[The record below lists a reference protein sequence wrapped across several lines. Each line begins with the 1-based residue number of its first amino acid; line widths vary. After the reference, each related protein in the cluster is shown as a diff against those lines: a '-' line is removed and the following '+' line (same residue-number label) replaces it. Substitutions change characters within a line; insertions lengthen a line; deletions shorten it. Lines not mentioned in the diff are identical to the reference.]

1 MSTRTS
7 RHEATNSYWIESAAM
22 PEFSKLDRDLTV
34 DVGIVGGGL
43 TGITSAYL
51 LKRAGLRVAL
61 LERGKLAEVDTG
73 LTTAHLTAVTDL
85 RLTALARA
93 FGRDHAQAAWD
104 AGFAAISQIDE
115 CVRTEDIDCGFEWV
129 KGYLHT
135 PAVGDSS
142 DSAQDE
148 LQADADLA
156 GSLGFDAEHVDR
168 VPFFNR
174 PGIEF
179 DGQARFHPR
188 KYLAALARSID
199 GGGSYIFEHTAADE
213 IVDEPASIRAGE
225 HTIRCD
231 RVIVA
236 THNPIVGKASLLSA
250 TLLQTKLSLYSSYVV
265 GGRVPSGIVPDAL
278 FWDTADP
285 YRYLRVE
292 PAGTFDYVILGG
304 EDHKTGQHDDTRDCF
319 AELEKVLRKLVP
331 EVEIQHRW
339 SGQVIETNDGLPL
352 VGEMTRGQ
360 FAATGFAGNGM
371 TFGTLAAMMAC
382 DWTLAR
388 ANPWS
393 KLFDIKRTKVIGGL
407 WDYLKENKDYPYY
420 LIRDRFAGADSRSL
434 RTVRRG
440 TGQIVDLARTRVA
453 AYRGPDGSVTLLSPV
468 CTHMGCHVRWNTAER
483 TWDCPCHGSRF
494 SPDGRVLSGPAETPL
509 EDVHVAAT

>member
-1 MSTRTS
+1 MSTRTT
-7 RHEATNSYWIESAAM
+7 RHQATNWYWIESAAM
-22 PEFSKLDRDLTV
+22 PKFSKLDRDLTV

-129 KGYLHT
+129 RGYLHT

-142 DSAQDE
+142 DSERDDLE
-148 LQADADLA
+148 ADADLA
-156 GSLGFDAEHVDR
+156 GSLGFDAEYINR

-188 KYLAALARSID
+188 RYLAALARSID

-213 IVDEPASIRAGE
+213 IADEPASIRAGG

-231 RVIVA
+231 RAIVA
-236 THNPIVGKASLLSA
+236 TPQPDRWQGQPAVGHTSSDEALALQQLRRWWPSALGHRTRRALLGHGGPLSIPARGAGRRVRLRDSRWRRPQDRTARRHAGLLRRARESA
-250 TLLQTKLSLYSSYVV
+250 
-265 GGRVPSGIVPDAL
+265 P
-278 FWDTADP
+278 
-285 YRYLRVE
+285 
-292 PAGTFDYVILGG
+292 
-304 EDHKTGQHDDTRDCF
+304 
-319 AELEKVLRKLVP
+319 KLVP

-352 VGEMTRGQ
+352 IGEMTRGQ

-382 DWTLAR
+382 DWTLGR

-393 KLFDIKRTKVIGGL
+393 KLFDIKRAKVIGGL

-434 RTVRRG
+434 RTIQRG
-440 TGQIVDLARTRVA
+440 TGQIVESGSDARGGLSRGRWLGDAPLPCLYAHGVSRALEHRRAHLGLPVSWLTILARRPRA
-453 AYRGPDGSVTLLSPV
+453 LR
-468 CTHMGCHVRWNTAER
+468 
-483 TWDCPCHGSRF
+483 
-494 SPDGRVLSGPAETPL
+494 SG
-509 EDVHVAAT
+509 